1 MKFPVTRSP
10 LLACALALVTFDA
23 AAAEW
28 FVSPAGNDASGNGSL
43 AAPFRTLAH
52 TLAPANAI
60 VAAGDT
66 VTLRGPVGNN
76 VFAECEVRL
85 RVRLTLRSF
94 AGERAHVRC
103 DIPPDFD
110 PNLDDE
116 TVAVQIDP
124 EASGSRLSNLE
135 ISGSTLYGV
144 FLQTDW
150 EQGSNEAGSGPTD
163 VILEDLHLHDTG
175 RDAIKITPHSDR
187 VTIRRNLIERTG
199 RIYPPGTDLYDKNAE
214 GIDNVNGSGMVVE
227 DNRIR
232 DTATTGLYFKGGA
245 ADVIVRRNVIE
256 HAGEFGIAVGFDTS
270 PEFFDLDV
278 NPDYYE
284 SLRATVINNL
294 VLGSVRAGITL
305 WSSRDALVAN
315 NTVTGAQGLES
326 AALFFGVATQDF
338 AAHLGRP
345 ANNGHRIVNNI
356 FRSTGP
362 HCVTIRWANEDLTSV
377 NSPSG
382 LYGLVGVTGMDNNA
396 FENSAGPCVFVDQRP
411 GSVLDVGGDFSAWK
425 QALNTDANSVEG
437 AVALTADGHL
447 APGSLAIDRG
457 QNVPQVGE
465 DIDREPRVLPYDI
478 GADELD
484 TTTVFRHGFES
495 P

>member
-1 MKFPVTRSP
+1 MKLPVTRSP
-10 LLACALALVTFDA
+10 LLACVLASVALDA

-28 FVSPAGNDASGNGSL
+28 FVSPAGNDASGNGSF

-256 HAGEFGIAVGFDTS
+256 RAGEFGIAVGFDTS

-278 NPDYYE
+278 DPDYYE

-315 NTVTGAQGLES
+315 NTVTGAHGLDS
-326 AALFFGVATQDF
+326 AALLFGAATQDF
-338 AAHLGRP
+338 ADHNGRP

-356 FRSTGP
+356 FRSTGAE
-362 HCVTIRWANEDLTSV
+362 CVTIRWANENLSSV

-382 LYGLVGVTGMDNNA
+382 LYGLVGPTGMDHNA
-396 FENSAGPCVFVDQRP
+396 FENATGPCMFVDQRP
-411 GSVLDVGGDFSAWK
+411 GSTLDAGGNFAAWK
-425 QALNTDANSVEG
+425 AALGTDTNSLE
-437 AVALTADGHL
+437 AAIALTLDGHL
-447 APGSLAIDRG
+447 APGSIAIDRG
-457 QNVPQVGE
+457 QNVTQVTE
-465 DIDREPRVLPYDI
+465 DIDREARRAPFDM

-484 TTTVFRHGFES
+484 TITIFRAGFET

>member
-1 MKFPVTRSP
+1 MKLAFRTALP
-10 LLACALALVTFDA
+10 LLFA
-23 AAAEW
+23 ATAPGHAAEW
-28 FVSPAGNDASGNGSL
+28 FVSPLGSDSTGTGSMAS
-43 AAPFRTLAH
+43 PFRSLTH
-52 TLAPANAI
+52 TLDPANEI

-66 VTLRGPVGNN
+66 VTLRGPSGNN

-85 RVRLTLRSF
+85 RVTLTLRSF
-94 AGERAHVRC
+94 AGERAHIRC

-124 EASGSRLSNLE
+124 AASGARLSNLE

-150 EQGSNEAGSGPTD
+150 EQGTNEAGSGPVD
-163 VILEDLHLHDTG
+163 VVLEDLYLHDTG

-199 RIYPPGTDLYDKNAE
+199 RIYPPGTDLLDKNAE

-227 DNRIR
+227 DNLIR

-245 ADVIVRRNVIE
+245 ADVRVQRNVIE
-256 HAGEFGIAVGFDTS
+256 NAGEFGIAIGFDTS
-270 PEFFDLDV
+270 PEFFDLDL

-284 SLRATVINNL
+284 SLRATVINNI
-294 VLGSVRAGITL
+294 VRGSVRAGITL
-305 WSSRDALVAN
+305 WASRDALIAN
-315 NTVTGAQGLES
+315 NTVTGAQGLDS

-338 AAHLGRP
+338 AAHDGRP
-345 ANNGHRIVNNI
+345 PNLNPRIVNNL
-356 FRSTGP
+356 FRSSGAP
-362 HCVTIRWANEDLTSV
+362 CVAIRWANEPQLDPNGLFGL
-377 NSPSG
+377 SG
-382 LYGLVGVTGMDNNA
+382 ATGMDHNA
-396 FENSAGPCVFVDQRP
+396 FENTEGPCVFVDQRP
-411 GSVLDVGGDFSAWK
+411 GSALNEGGDFAAW
-425 QALNTDANSVEG
+425 QLALNTDASSLE
-437 AVALTADGHL
+437 AAIALTTDGHL
-447 APGSLAIDRG
+447 APDSVAIDRG
-457 QNVPQVGE
+457 QSVTQVTE
-465 DIDREPRVLPYDI
+465 DIDREARVAPYDI

-484 TTTVFRHGFES
+484 ANLIFDDGFE